1 VFQNA
6 AYDLLP
12 ILYSAADFSLCPSRY
27 DPFPFVVA
35 EALACGTPVIASPH
49 GASLTF
55 YTDGVLKPLL
65 TASTEDLEGF
75 ERAVEK
81 VVADP
86 ESWRRTIQANVRP
99 HLEEMMAPENWW
111 KRFEEVVAF

>member
-6 AYDLLP
+6 NYDLLP
-12 ILYSAADFSLCPSRY
+12 ILYNAADFSLCPSRY
-27 DPFPFVVA
+27 EAFGFVVA

-75 ERAVEK
+75 ERAVQK
-81 VVADP
+81 VVSDP
-86 ESWRRTIQANVRP
+86 EDWRATIQERVRP
-99 HLEEMMAPENWW
+99 HLEDMMAPENWW
-111 KRFEEVVAF
+111 KRFEDVVGL